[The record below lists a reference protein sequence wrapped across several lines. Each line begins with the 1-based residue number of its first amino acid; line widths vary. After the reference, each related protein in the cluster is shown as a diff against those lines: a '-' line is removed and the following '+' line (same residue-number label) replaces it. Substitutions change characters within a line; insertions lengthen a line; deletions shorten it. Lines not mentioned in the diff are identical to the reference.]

1 MIMIAMFM
9 LVTLCSSYPLK
20 YSSSKLMIHR
30 LSTNRIQ
37 MSNNN
42 DDIIMNNNDN
52 SESISKA
59 KLKAEIT
66 TPFRLLRFFIYGGIA
81 SAAAL
86 GSFTAIPQL
95 YISLFSNSNLNIID
109 RNNAITNVIVDISGL
124 IISILLWRKENINQK
139 QLINNYISKQ
149 VKIDN
154 QLTSFNQNLRQEQL
168 LLLPVEIQISEIN
181 MNSTRVVSIKDLQ
194 LYGQQN
200 VVIVAGNYDFIKDAL
215 ISARLEGK
223 LLMMIMIVIVIVMM
237 IVMMIVIVMMI
248 LVMS

>member
-1 MIMIAMFM
+1 
-9 LVTLCSSYPLK
+9 
-20 YSSSKLMIHR
+20 MIHR
-30 LSTNRIQ
+30 LSTSCIQ
-37 MSNNN
+37 IHMSSNNN
-42 DDIIMNNNDN
+42 DNSIINKINNDDNVVNDDNNNDN
-52 SESISKA
+52 SESITKA

-95 YISLFSNSNLNIID
+95 YISLFSNSNLNSNLNIID

-124 IISILLWRKENINQK
+124 LISILLWRKENINQK

-149 VKIDN
+149 IKIDN
-154 QLTSFNQNLRQEQL
+154 QLLTSSLLNQEVRQEQL

-181 MNSTRVVSIKDLQ
+181 MNITRIVSIKDLQ
-194 LYGQQN
+194 SYGQQN
-200 VVIVAGNYDFIKDAL
+200 IIIVAGNYDFIKDAL

-223 LLMMIMIVIVIVMM
+223 E
-237 IVMMIVIVMMI
+237 
-248 LVMS
+248 